1 MIRWDIRQ
9 EMNISAKKD
18 AVIAVGLSDFVAGT
32 DTSFREV
39 FERADELMYKRKKEL
54 KEIKT

>member
-1 MIRWDIRQ
+1 
-9 EMNISAKKD
+9 MNISAKKD

>member
-9 EMNISAKKD
+9 GMNISAKKY

-32 DTSFREV
+32 DNGFREV

-54 KEIKT
+54 KEIKA

>member
-9 EMNISAKKD
+9 GMNISAKKD

-32 DTSFREV
+32 DTGFREV
-39 FERADELMYKRKKEL
+39 FERADELCISVRRNLRK
-54 KEIKT
+54 